1 MRPINKLPPE
11 ILSSIAREVLHWDH
25 SDTTKLLPLTHV
37 CRRWR
42 ESLISI
48 PENWALI
55 SNENEGIAVICLQ
68 RAKAAPLEITIY
80 MPSPTGPFLFPRIL
94 EPHVQKTRTLSVTS
108 ISTIEQLM
116 GMFPNFPQSMPT
128 LESLDLTSYELE
140 GDWSIDRFGPFTP
153 TLRRLSLYGIPL
165 YPSLLRVRTLTQ
177 LTLSN
182 LESPPSLDTLLD
194 FLEGNQSLKSANLW
208 FSFAE
213 LPRRNPQRR
222 ILNQLQHLWIECR
235 RQVDARAL
243 ITSIPL
249 RRGAHLK
256 IKIPDES
263 AALSNIL
270 PNVSTAHLSNPP
282 SPTFFQFDTH
292 EYNVGILLR
301 GPGGEFS
308 FCRPP
313 RADESF
319 PDYHLLPLTNV
330 REFRLVCSGSTAPD
344 PPTFR
349 PPLFPSLEAL
359 AIIGNDLECNVD
371 VRRVLSSLLLNP
383 TSSPLLKN
391 LAFLNC
397 DLSDELMEEITKFSS
412 ERKKT
417 LTSTWLYRVL
427 IIHRDGKFPSAASIE
442 KLREHVSVVD
452 VSMKHTLPEDLT

>member
-1 MRPINKLPPE
+1 M
-11 ILSSIAREVLHWDH
+11 
-25 SDTTKLLPLTHV
+25 

-48 PENWALI
+48 PENWVLI
-55 SNENEGIAVICLQ
+55 SSKNEDIAAICLQ
-68 RAKAAPLEITIY
+68 RAKAAPLEIVICI
-80 MPSPTGPFLFPRIL
+80 PSPTEPFLFPRTL

-116 GMFPNFPQSMPT
+116 GMFPNFPQSMPM

-153 TLRRLSLYGIPL
+153 TLRRLSLHGIPL

-182 LESPPSLDTLLD
+182 LESPPRLDTLLD

-222 ILNQLQHLWIECR
+222 ILNQLQHLWIECG

-249 RRGAHLK
+249 RRGARLK
-256 IKIPDES
+256 IKIPDYS
-263 AALSNIL
+263 ATLSNML

-282 SPTFFQFDTH
+282 SPTFFEFNTH
-292 EYNVGILLR
+292 QYHIGVLLR

-308 FCRPP
+308 FSRPP
-313 RADESF
+313 RADESL

-330 REFRLVCSGSTAPD
+330 REFRLVCSGSTVPD

-349 PPLFPSLEAL
+349 PPLLPSLEAL
-359 AIIGNDLECNVD
+359 AIIQYNPECNVD
-371 VRRVLSSLLLNP
+371 VRRVLSPLLSNP

-397 DLSDELMEEITKFSS
+397 DLSDKLMEEITKFAS

-427 IIHRDGKFPSAASIE
+427 IVNEDGKFPSAASIQ
-442 KLREHVSVVD
+442 KLRRHVSVVD